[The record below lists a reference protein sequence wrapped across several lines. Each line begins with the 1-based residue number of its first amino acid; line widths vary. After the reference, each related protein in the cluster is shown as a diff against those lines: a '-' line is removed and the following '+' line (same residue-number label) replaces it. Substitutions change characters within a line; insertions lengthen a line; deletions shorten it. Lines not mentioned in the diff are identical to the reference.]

1 MFLFV
6 LINIVVKCSGKVKI
20 NIQQEHKDGAIFAC
34 NSVPGSQTSPA
45 VAIERRLDERY
56 LALQDDGSSY
66 RVQGKSVYCA
76 CVRSCCA
83 CARVWRK
90 ECEKCM
96 RDARG
101 RVPGRVCPST

>member
-1 MFLFV
+1 V
-6 LINIVVKCSGKVKI
+6 RSGKVKI

-66 RVQGKSVYCA
+66 RVQGSLPP
-76 CVRSCCA
+76 A
-83 CARVWRK
+83 CASVV
-90 ECEKCM
+90 
-96 RDARG
+96 AFAL
-101 RVPGRVCPST
+101 